1 MRWST
6 RCTEPLNR
14 AALSVGESSAAVL
27 ELPLPAWLNPVTD
40 PAAWTVPPCPVAW
53 QEEEEDDDED
63 FIDDDEDLDLGDED
77 DDDLFDDDEDDD
89 VDDDE
94 EVLDDE

>member
-1 MRWST
+1 MRT
-6 RCTEPLNR
+6 CCVEPMNR
-14 AALSVGESSAAVL
+14 AAAGQSAAVD
-27 ELPLPAWLNPVTD
+27 ELPVPALLHPIADSATL
-40 PAAWTVPPCPVAW
+40 TLPPCPMAW
-53 QEEEEDDDED
+53 QEEEDDDDED